1 MKFESSQRG
10 AIFKKPACETKQV
23 LFCFKPDRAKL
34 HRNLTPGTM
43 LTRNQRQNGIQRHR
57 LLVLIKDLHRP
68 LHHAGRFFFGI
79 ALTFH
84 RFAFA
89 G

>member
-1 MKFESSQRG
+1 MLFVSSLIERTDTG
-10 AIFKKPACETKQV
+10 ILRREIP
-23 LFCFKPDRAKL
+23 
-34 HRNLTPGTM
+34 M

-84 RFAFA
+84 CFAFA